1 MVKCKN
7 LQKLLVKTRNRDWGG
22 NWVFHFF
29 WGFQMNITQ
38 VLKPIGS
45 VPTKWTSSTFLFFL
59 LFKKITRKEQLKKE
73 QQGQNVTEL
82 PARKAMAIIHIL
94 VFPSQFIGIQEQ
106 KMSFWWDT
114 DFTGMLS
121 SYRNSLKRV
130 DYFHVFLTNSA
141 VVLSIIY
148 DYLHCELWIS
158 KSPVFQLIL

>member
-29 WGFQMNITQ
+29 LRVPDEYNSGIKTYWFCPYQINFLYIPVLFVIQKDHEEGETQ
-38 VLKPIGS
+38 
-45 VPTKWTSSTFLFFL
+45 
-59 LFKKITRKEQLKKE
+59 KE

-82 PARKAMAIIHIL
+82 PARKAVAIIHIL

-130 DYFHVFLTNSA
+130 DYFHIFLANSA

-148 DYLHCELWIS
+148 DYLHCERWIS